1 MKKEKSQQIQQ
12 KYENHKRILW
22 TTTCQQIRQSGRNW
36 ELSRILQ
43 PAIIESRKTD
53 QLNRPLT
60 RNEIEDVIKTLPKNC
75 PGLDGFTGEFSQIH
89 KGDLVPILF
98 KLFQK
103 VEEEGILPKT
113 FYDATITLTPEP
125 DKDTTEKQN
134 YRPISW
140 KNIDA
145 KILNKSWGNRIQ
157 QHIKK
162 IIRHA
167 R

>member
-1 MKKEKSQQIQQ
+1 
-12 KYENHKRILW
+12 
-22 TTTCQQIRQSGRNW
+22 
-36 ELSRILQ
+36 
-43 PAIIESRKTD
+43 
-53 QLNRPLT
+53 
-60 RNEIEDVIKTLPKNC
+60 
-75 PGLDGFTGEFSQIH
+75 
-89 KGDLVPILF
+89 VPILF

-145 KILNKSWGNRIQ
+145 KILNKS
-157 QHIKK
+157 
-162 IIRHA
+162 
-167 R
+167 